1 MSTIGSEA
9 DVLLDEILARLT
21 KLVQLEAWDH
31 VGCLEDNVATVQLE
45 RELEEAEHGS

>member
-1 MSTIGSEA
+1 METKA
-9 DVLLDEILARLT
+9 DTLLDEILERLT

-45 RELEEAEHGS
+45 RELAEADQ